1 MQRSSNKWIIFQH
14 FTDGVQRPANQFGKF
29 HQRQT
34 KQKGQSAVSVARN
47 LFTGLEWIGCWFA
60 FCDMQM
66 RGDLLRFFQFDGR
79 SGWFLS
85 RTRWTVLAAVQKR
98 LKDAAAGWF
107 AYLVQSAPFPALHER
122 QVDARRIRVGWMEA
136 AAVAGSWATR
146 WRKWAAGDFKIWTSV
161 RRFRR
166 RWTEI
171 GRIVV
176 QKRLVN
182 PAERFLGDLIQS
194 SFLAA
199 FNKRPVN

>member
-1 MQRSSNKWIIFQH
+1 MQLKCNGQVTNELSSN
-14 FTDGVQRPANQFGKF
+14 TSLMVSNVQQINLGNFINGKRSRKGSRPC
-29 HQRQT
+29 
-34 KQKGQSAVSVARN
+34 

-85 RTRWTVLAAVQKR
+85 RMRWTVLAAVQKR

-107 AYLVQSAPFPALHER
+107 AYLVQGAPFPALHER

-182 PAERFLGDLIQS
+182 PAGRFLGDLIQRS
-194 SFLAA
+194 LLAA